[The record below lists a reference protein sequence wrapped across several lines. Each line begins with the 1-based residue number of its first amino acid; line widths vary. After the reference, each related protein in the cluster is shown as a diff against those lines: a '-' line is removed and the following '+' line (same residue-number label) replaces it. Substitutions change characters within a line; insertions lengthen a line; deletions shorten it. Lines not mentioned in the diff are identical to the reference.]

1 MSQKKSTTRRQ
12 TLKTLGGA
20 AGLMAMP
27 ALAVAAPKPAPLPV
41 VAAPAPVPVG
51 PPRTDIITV
60 LYRKESK
67 DAPARTDPSVAAATR
82 ALEAEFLKL
91 GLRVLQ
97 PDARSY
103 QMLDQAPT
111 MIITF
116 APDAGFSLVF
126 SLYGNVRPRPGSDMV
141 IGEVRLEAR
150 VFVGRSILVAETGVG
165 RMAAT
170 LTAQTREFGE
180 RRSLEQAAEKAAAE
194 LAGRI
199 APQLK
204 ALTPERMVALMQAP
218 PPLVAGAV
226 PVTLAAEAP
235 PPDPQTPMP
244 PPRRKF
250 ALLVGVS
257 SYAAARQR
265 QPDWNIGD
273 LPGVRSD
280 IANMGKG
287 LLNMGFAREDIAVLL
302 DAQATSG
309 GVRQELMKLAAK
321 TQEDDLV
328 LIAMSCHG
336 GDKDLCPSGFGLPVL
351 YDFAGPNDPNAIDF
365 WQLQSLVGNLP
376 ARRVVLVVDTC
387 HSGGVA
393 KMMPSAVISAMGVQT
408 SKGKASPEP
417 AAMAEAARSNAAL
430 ATRHIAILAA
440 SRPEEL
446 SLEDPPN
453 GGLFT
458 SRLLRGLSAGK
469 GSQSLEQVF
478 VEHVE
483 REVIETSRPMCKRI
497 GECQVQTP
505 MFAYSGRG
513 NMIRI

>member
-1 MSQKKSTTRRQ
+1 MVKRKITRRE
-12 TLKTLGGA
+12 TLMTLA
-20 AGLMAMP
+20 
-27 ALAVAAPKPAPLPV
+27 AVAAMPGL
-41 VAAPAPVPVG
+41 AATAAAATTSTLT
-51 PPRTDIITV
+51 PRTDIITV
-60 LYRKESK
+60 LYRKENET
-67 DAPARTDPSVAAATR
+67 APTRTDPSVAAATR

-103 QMLDQAPT
+103 QVLDQAPS

-150 VFVGRSILVAETGVG
+150 VFVGRSILAAETGVG

-204 ALTPERMVALMQAP
+204 ALTPERMQALMEAP
-218 PPLVAGAV
+218 PPLVQGAKAV
-226 PVTLAAEAP
+226 MLPAEAAP
-235 PPDPQTPMP
+235 QHPDAPMA

-250 ALLVGVS
+250 ALLAGVS
-257 SYAAARQR
+257 DYAAVRSR
-265 QPDWNIGD
+265 LPGWSVGN

-280 IANMGKG
+280 LVNMGKALRG
-287 LLNMGFAREDIAVLL
+287 MGFEAGDITTLL

-309 GVRQELMKLAAK
+309 GLRQELMKLAAK
-321 TQEDDLV
+321 TQEDDLI

-351 YDFAGPNDPNAIDF
+351 HDFAGPGDQNALDF
-365 WQLQSLVGNLP
+365 WQLQSLVANLP
-376 ARRVVLVVDTC
+376 ARRVVLIVDTC

-393 KMMPSAVISAMGVQT
+393 KMMPSAVITASGVQT
-408 SKGKASPEP
+408 SKGKGSPEP
-417 AAMAEAARSNAAL
+417 AAMADAARANAAL
-430 ATRHIAILAA
+430 ATRHIAIMAA

-458 SRLLRGLSAGK
+458 SRLLRGLQSAK
-469 GSQSLEQVF
+469 GNQSLEQVF

-483 REVIETSRPMCKRI
+483 REVIETSKPMCKRI

>member
-1 MSQKKSTTRRQ
+1 MAKRRQ
-12 TLKTLGGA
+12 VLQAIASTAVLPELAFAQSGGA
-20 AGLMAMP
+20 
-27 ALAVAAPKPAPLPV
+27 
-41 VAAPAPVPVG
+41 
-51 PPRTDIITV
+51 RTDLITV
-60 LYRKESK
+60 LYRKENTG
-67 DAPARTDPSVAAATR
+67 APNRADPSVAAATR

-103 QMLDQAPT
+103 ELLDKAPN
-111 MIITF
+111 MVITF

-126 SLYGNVRPRPGSDMV
+126 SLYGNVRPRPASDMV
-141 IGEVRLEAR
+141 MAEVRLEAR
-150 VFVGRSILVAETGVG
+150 VFVGRSILAAETGTG

-170 LTAQTREFGE
+170 LTAATKEFGE

-199 APQLK
+199 ATQLK
-204 ALTPERMVALMQAP
+204 ALTPERMQQLMQAP
-218 PPLVAGAV
+218 PPLIAGAKAV
-226 PVTLAAEAP
+226 QLAPEPP
-235 PPDPQTPMP
+235 PPDPQAPLP

-257 SYAAARQR
+257 NYAAVRR
-265 QPDWNIGD
+265 RLPEWSVGD
-273 LPGVRSD
+273 LPGVD
-280 IANMGKG
+280 ADLKNMGRALRG
-287 LLNMGFAREDIAVLL
+287 MGFAGDDITTLL
-302 DAQATSG
+302 DGQASSG
-309 GVRQELMKLAAK
+309 GVRQELMKLAAR

-351 YDFAGPNDPNAIDF
+351 SDYGGPGDANALDF
-365 WQLQSLVGNLP
+365 WQLQSLVANLP

-393 KMMPSAVISAMGVQT
+393 KMMPSAVITASGVQT
-408 SKGKASPEP
+408 SKGKGSPEP
-417 AAMAEAARSNAAL
+417 AAMAAAAQANAAL

-440 SRPEEL
+440 SKPEEL

-458 SRLLRGLSAGK
+458 SRLLRGLNASK
-469 GSQSLEQVF
+469 GQQSLEQVF
-478 VEHVE
+478 VQHVE
-483 REVIETSRPMCKRI
+483 REVIETSRPLCKRI
-497 GECQVQTP
+497 GECKEQTP

>member
-1 MSQKKSTTRRQ
+1 MAKRRRVLQ
-12 TLKTLGGA
+12 
-20 AGLMAMP
+20 
-27 ALAVAAPKPAPLPV
+27 ALASTALLPELAFAQAGV
-41 VAAPAPVPVG
+41 
-51 PPRTDIITV
+51 PRTDLITV
-60 LYRKESK
+60 LYRKESPS
-67 DAPARTDPSVAAATR
+67 APTRIDPSVAAATR

-97 PDARSY
+97 PDARAY
-103 QMLDQAPT
+103 ELLDKAPT
-111 MIITF
+111 MIVTF

-141 IGEVRLEAR
+141 MAEVRLEAR
-150 VFVGRSILVAETGVG
+150 VFVGRSILAAETGQG

-170 LTAQTREFGE
+170 LTAATREFGE

-199 APQLK
+199 AAKLK
-204 ALTPERMVALMQAP
+204 ELTPERMQQLMQAP
-218 PPLVAGAV
+218 PPLIAGAKAV
-226 PVTLAAEAP
+226 QLAAEPAP
-235 PPDPQTPMP
+235 ADPRAPMA

-250 ALLVGVS
+250 ALLAGVS
-257 SYAAARQR
+257 NYAAVRR
-265 QPDWNIGD
+265 RLPDWNVGD
-273 LPGVRSD
+273 LPGVD
-280 IANMGKG
+280 ADLKNMGHALRG
-287 LLNMGFAREDIAVLL
+287 MGFAGEDITTLL
-302 DAQATSG
+302 DAQASSG
-309 GVRQELMKLAAK
+309 GLRQELMKLAAR

-328 LIAMSCHG
+328 LIAISCHG

-351 YDFAGPNDPNAIDF
+351 HDFSGPGDANALDF
-365 WQLQSLVGNLP
+365 WQLQSLVANLP

-393 KMMPSAVISAMGVQT
+393 KMMPSCVVTANGVQA
-408 SKGKASPEP
+408 SKGKASLEP
-417 AAMAEAARSNAAL
+417 AALAAAAQANAAL

-440 SRPEEL
+440 SKPEEL

-458 SRLLRGLSAGK
+458 SRLLRGLTAAK
-469 GSQSLEQVF
+469 GQQPLEQVF
-478 VEHVE
+478 VEQVE
-483 REVIETSRPMCKRI
+483 RQVLETSRPLCKRI
-497 GECQVQTP
+497 GECKEQTP

>member
-1 MSQKKSTTRRQ
+1 MITRRE
-12 TLKTLGGA
+12 L
-20 AGLMAMP
+20 
-27 ALAVAAPKPAPLPV
+27 VAAAALIPLQAH
-41 VAAPAPVPVG
+41 AAPAAPTVPVAPPIG
-51 PPRTDIITV
+51 PPRTDLITV
-60 LYRKESK
+60 LYRKENQS
-67 DAPARTDPSVAAATR
+67 APTRVDPSVAAATR

-103 QMLDQAPT
+103 QLLDAAPN

-141 IGEVRLEAR
+141 MGEVRLEAR
-150 VFVGRSILVAETGVG
+150 VFVGRSILAAETGVG

-170 LTAQTREFGE
+170 LTPATREFGE
-180 RRSLEQAAEKAAAE
+180 RRALEQAAEKAAHE
-194 LAGRI
+194 LTGRI
-199 APQLK
+199 AAQLRT
-204 ALTPERMVALMQAP
+204 LTPERMQELMQAP
-218 PPLVAGAV
+218 PPLIQGAK
-226 PVTLAAEAP
+226 PVLLAAEAP
-235 PPDPQTPMP
+235 PSNPNTPMA

-250 ALLVGVS
+250 ALLAGVS
-257 SYAAARQR
+257 DYAAVRQR
-265 QPDWNIGD
+265 LPGWSVGN
-273 LPGVRSD
+273 LPGVSD
-280 IANMGKG
+280 DLTNMGKALRG
-287 LLNMGFAREDIAVLL
+287 MGFDGGDITTLL
-302 DAQATSG
+302 DARATSG
-309 GVRQELMKLAAK
+309 GLRQELMKLAAK

-328 LIAMSCHG
+328 LIALSCHG

-351 YDFAGPNDPNAIDF
+351 YDFAGPGDANALDF
-365 WQLQSLVGNLP
+365 WQLQSLVANLP

-393 KMMPSAVISAMGVQT
+393 KMMPSAVITASGVQT

-417 AAMAEAARSNAAL
+417 AAMAAAAQANAAL

-458 SRLLRGLSAGK
+458 SRLLRGLNAAK
-469 GSQSLEQVF
+469 GNQSLEQVF

-483 REVIETSRPMCKRI
+483 REVIETSRPMCRRI

>member
-1 MSQKKSTTRRQ
+1 M
-12 TLKTLGGA
+12 
-20 AGLMAMP
+20 
-27 ALAVAAPKPAPLPV
+27 
-41 VAAPAPVPVG
+41 
-51 PPRTDIITV
+51 
-60 LYRKESK
+60 LYRKENAT
-67 DAPARTDPSVAAATR
+67 APSRVDPSVAAATR

-91 GLRVLQ
+91 GLRVVQ

-103 QMLDQAPT
+103 QLLDQAPN
-111 MIITF
+111 MIVTF

-141 IGEVRLEAR
+141 MGEVRLEAR
-150 VFVGRSILVAETGVG
+150 VFVGRSILAAETGVG

-170 LTAQTREFGE
+170 LTPQTKEFGE

-199 APQLK
+199 AASLR
-204 ALTPERMVALMQAP
+204 ALTPERMVELMQAP
-218 PPLVAGAV
+218 PPLVLGAK
-226 PVTLAAEAP
+226 PVVLPSEAP
-235 PPDPQTPMP
+235 PPTPDAPLP

-257 SYAAARQR
+257 DYAAVRQR
-265 QPDWNIGD
+265 LPDWRVGN
-273 LPGVRSD
+273 LNGVRD
-280 IANMGKG
+280 DMANMEGALHG
-287 LLNMGFAREDIAVLL
+287 MGFEAADVKTLF

-309 GVRQELMKLAAK
+309 AIRQELMKFAAR

-328 LIAMSCHG
+328 LIALSCHG
-336 GDKDLCPSGFGLPVL
+336 GDKDLCPSGFGMPVL
-351 YDFAGPNDPNAIDF
+351 YDFAGPNDPNALDF
-365 WQLQSLVGNLP
+365 WQLQSLVANLP

-393 KMMPSAVISAMGVQT
+393 KMMPSAIISASGVQT
-408 SKGKASPEP
+408 SPGKASPEP
-417 AAMAEAARSNAAL
+417 AAMAEAARNNAAL

-440 SRPEEL
+440 SKPEEV

-458 SRLLRGLSAGK
+458 SRLLRGLSAAK
-469 GSQSLEQVF
+469 GNESLEQVF
-478 VEHVE
+478 VRHVE